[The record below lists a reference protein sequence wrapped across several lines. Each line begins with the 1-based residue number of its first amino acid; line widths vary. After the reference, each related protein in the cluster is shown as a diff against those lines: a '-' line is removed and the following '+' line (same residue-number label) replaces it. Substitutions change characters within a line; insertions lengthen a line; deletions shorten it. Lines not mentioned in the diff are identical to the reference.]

1 MKEGGKVKSRA
12 RESLR
17 IPDIQVLAYAEL
29 TQDLLF
35 HKIPQSRVA
44 LYVQQSLERG
54 AELADTMRKEGK
66 DIRELCRAADISVT
80 IADGESTFGK
90 VRFRAE
96 IEFSDKERAITVYRS
111 SLRELE
117 QACRRHLP
125 EAGLS
130 FEDMVDIHL
139 AHEYYHYLEYSG
151 HGFTNELLPPVTT
164 LSFGPLR
171 RSATI
176 VRCSEIAAHA
186 FSKEFMGVKCLPNLF
201 DYFYMRESGQ
211 LTEDEYA
218 ALEHRWRSGWEA
230 ALTAVETAEQ
240 GK

>member
-1 MKEGGKVKSRA
+1 MAKEH
-12 RESLR
+12 LLL
-17 IPDIQVLAYAEL
+17 PDEQVMAYAEL

-35 HKIPQSRVA
+35 HKIPPSRA
-44 LYVQQSLERG
+44 AFYVQRSLERG
-54 AELADTMRKEGK
+54 AELAAAARKEGK
-66 DIRELCRAADISVT
+66 DIRELCRAAGISVT

-117 QACRRHLP
+117 QACQRYLP
-125 EAGLS
+125 EAALS
-130 FEDMVDIHL
+130 FNDMVNIHL

-186 FSKEFMGVKCLPNLF
+186 FSKGFTGVDWLPNLF

-218 ALEHRWRSGWEA
+218 ALERSWRSGWESALA
-230 ALTAVETAEQ
+230 AAETAELAKQ
-240 GK
+240 